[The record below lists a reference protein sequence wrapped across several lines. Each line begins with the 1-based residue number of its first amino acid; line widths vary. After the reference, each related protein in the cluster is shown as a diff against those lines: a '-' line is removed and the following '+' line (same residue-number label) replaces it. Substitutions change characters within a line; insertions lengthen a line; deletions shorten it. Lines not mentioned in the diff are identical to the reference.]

1 MERHSDVMDFNIMIT
16 TFGMVK
22 YAPTKLKGTTNNKIM
37 ATKARNGVLQ
47 KEIPLA
53 VQANNNSTKTV
64 HLKWL
69 AVTYSDPQN
78 CCNVLLFFIVFKTA
92 HVYVRIMLSDGEMIC
107 SPASCLQNKL
117 HVVVKHQLKKN
128 VELDTDRRSVGKADG
143 DNKSTRS

>member
-1 MERHSDVMDFNIMIT
+1 
-16 TFGMVK
+16 MVK

-107 SPASCLQNKL
+107 SSASCLQNKP
-117 HVVVKHQLKKN
+117 
-128 VELDTDRRSVGKADG
+128 
-143 DNKSTRS
+143 